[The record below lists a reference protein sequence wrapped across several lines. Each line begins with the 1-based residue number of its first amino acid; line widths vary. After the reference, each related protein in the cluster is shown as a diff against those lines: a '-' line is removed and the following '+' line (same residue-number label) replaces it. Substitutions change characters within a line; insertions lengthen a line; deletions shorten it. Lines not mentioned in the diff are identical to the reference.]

1 VTARGAA
8 PGPRRL
14 RGANSE
20 SASCTAYE
28 QLIGEGFA
36 TGRRGGGTVVA
47 VRPDLTATRGSAG
60 PATPAEQPAPSVAV
74 DLTPG
79 RPASR
84 LLRDTEWR
92 SAWRRAVADSP
103 PTGLPDP
110 LGVPALREAVAVHL
124 HRARGV
130 EVTADEVLITAGTS
144 DALALAAIALASP
157 ERRPRIVVADPGYT
171 IARRVLSAAGAH
183 LHPLPVD
190 SDGPRVADLAELTPA
205 PDAVLLTPSHQYPLG
220 GRMPVQERVDLL
232 HWAANND
239 VVVLEDDYD
248 SEFRHRRRPLPATT
262 GCEPDRREPTAPSSS
277 TPAREGLSVEAP
289 PDVATLAL
297 FAQLVWAAAIGH
309 NTGPAVPRTPSTAAT
324 PDCCCRCAGTLDG
337 SPSRHDDDV
346 DAAHCLAAMI
356 SSWRIPTVR

>member
-1 VTARGAA
+1 MTQRVHRGRMSVAPGGSGRAVTARGAA
-8 PGPRRL
+8 PGQGRL

-79 RPASR
+79 RPATR

-92 SAWRRAVADSP
+92 SAWRRAVAHSP

-144 DALALAAIALASP
+144 DALAVAAIALASP
-157 ERRPRIVVADPGYT
+157 ERRPRIVVEDPGYT
-171 IARRVLSAAGAH
+171 IARRVLSAACRITSRRTTNKPAIKAACTGTAVSFRRAGRTGCG
-183 LHPLPVD
+183 LPRTSYGHPGQTDDAVTRAWLRTTVNAPRWHTRWHTASPASEGTTGRPVE
-190 SDGPRVADLAELTPA
+190 AEL
-205 PDAVLLTPSHQYPLG
+205 S
-220 GRMPVQERVDLL
+220 
-232 HWAANND
+232 
-239 VVVLEDDYD
+239 
-248 SEFRHRRRPLPATT
+248 
-262 GCEPDRREPTAPSSS
+262 
-277 TPAREGLSVEAP
+277 
-289 PDVATLAL
+289 
-297 FAQLVWAAAIGH
+297 I
-309 NTGPAVPRTPSTAAT
+309 
-324 PDCCCRCAGTLDG
+324 
-337 SPSRHDDDV
+337 DDD
-346 DAAHCLAAMI
+346 DLQLGTAIHPCAAEQ
-356 SSWRIPTVR
+356 